1 MQLLLYIP
9 IEIGILLLVIAA
21 AIVLGITL
29 KYTKNPG
36 EPENT
41 ASENLMQSTILIQR
55 ASYQIQKTKEPTED
69 IRNQLTKQIQQIE
82 KLIKEVE
89 VIEAN
94 EERKPLSMDQ
104 VRILFDRNKRYDGL
118 I

>member
-1 MQLLLYIP
+1 MQILTIP
-9 IEIGILLLVIAA
+9 IELGILLLVIAG
-21 AIVLGITL
+21 AIVLGFTL
-29 KYTKNPG
+29 KFAKWDN

-41 ASENLMQSTILIQR
+41 ASENLMQSTILIQK

-69 IRNQLTKQIQQIE
+69 ITNQLTNQIQQIE
-82 KLIKEVE
+82 QLIKEVE